1 MFNSKRTL
9 GFIKS
14 YFSADSTDMQILKDI
29 KRIIGNIIHRFFE
42 DQCLRIAASLS
53 FTTLLSLVPL
63 LAVSFAIFAAF
74 PAFNGIQN
82 QLQDFVFQ
90 NFVPS
95 AGDVI
100 SEYFTNF
107 TQNAGKLTALGITGL
122 AVTAIMLLATIENCL
137 NRIFRVQVRRSRTSR
152 LLIFWALLTM
162 GPLLIGMSLSLST
175 YYYALSAWFDVVQIN
190 LSVGSLMV
198 REVLPNLIMMLALT
212 IVYIFVPNRS
222 VNWQSG
228 VTGGILAGI
237 LFSILKK
244 LFALFVSNFTAYQTI
259 YGVLAS
265 IPIFLV
271 WMYLAWTVVLI
282 GALTTAVLD
291 DPVKSKLLKQQNIK
305 PAERMAAVLYALH
318 LLRKQQQMGGGLSED
333 ILLQE
338 LGIDAVDQVMKDLQQ
353 AGYCMLADNNQWLLA
368 RDLNKST
375 LDELYR
381 LMGFDLT
388 QASYRNLNSADA
400 ITVAE
405 EARLKAMHRPLSEVV

>member
-74 PAFNGIQN
+74 PAFNDIQH

-190 LSVGSLMV
+190 LSVGSLIV

-318 LLRKQQQMGGGLSED
+318 LLRKQQMGGGLSED

-388 QASYRNLNSADA
+388 QASYRNLNSEDA

>member
-1 MFNSKRTL
+1 
-9 GFIKS
+9 
-14 YFSADSTDMQILKDI
+14 MQILKDI
-29 KRIIGNIIHRFFE
+29 KRITGNIIHRFFE

-107 TQNAGKLTALGITGL
+107 TQNAGKLTAVGITGL

-152 LLIFWALLTM
+152 LLIFWTLLTM

-190 LSVGSLMV
+190 LSVGSLIV

-212 IVYIFVPNRS
+212 IVYIFAPIEVF
-222 VNWQSG
+222 
-228 VTGGILAGI
+228 TG
-237 LFSILKK
+237 K
-244 LFALFVSNFTAYQTI
+244 
-259 YGVLAS
+259 
-265 IPIFLV
+265 
-271 WMYLAWTVVLI
+271 
-282 GALTTAVLD
+282 
-291 DPVKSKLLKQQNIK
+291 
-305 PAERMAAVLYALH
+305 AE
-318 LLRKQQQMGGGLSED
+318 
-333 ILLQE
+333 
-338 LGIDAVDQVMKDLQQ
+338 
-353 AGYCMLADNNQWLLA
+353 
-368 RDLNKST
+368 
-375 LDELYR
+375 
-381 LMGFDLT
+381 
-388 QASYRNLNSADA
+388 
-400 ITVAE
+400 
-405 EARLKAMHRPLSEVV
+405 

>member
-1 MFNSKRTL
+1 MLKPL
-9 GFIKS
+9 V
-14 YFSADSTDMQILKDI
+14 KDI
-29 KRIIGNIIHRFFE
+29 ERITCNIVHRFFD

-90 NFVPS
+90 NFVPT
-95 AGDVI
+95 AGNVI
-100 SEYFTNF
+100 SMYFTNF
-107 TQNAGKLTALGITGL
+107 TQNAGKLTAIGITGL
-122 AVTAIMLLATIENCL
+122 AMTAIMLLATIENCL

-175 YYYALSAWFDVVQIN
+175 YHYALSAWFDVVQIN
-190 LSVGSLMV
+190 LSVGALMI
-198 REVLPNLIMMLALT
+198 REVLPNLIMMLTLT

-222 VNWQSG
+222 VRWQSG

-237 LFSILKK
+237 LFAILKK
-244 LFALFVSNFTAYQTI
+244 VFALFVSNFTAYQTI

-265 IPIFLV
+265 IPIFLI

-282 GALTTAVLD
+282 GALTTAVLE
-291 DPVKSKLLKQQNIK
+291 DPVKSKLLKEQNIK

-318 LLRKQQQMGGGLSED
+318 LLRKQQMGGGLSED

-388 QASYRNLNSADA
+388 QASYRNLNSEDA

>member
-1 MFNSKRTL
+1 
-9 GFIKS
+9 
-14 YFSADSTDMQILKDI
+14 MQILKDI

-74 PAFNGIQN
+74 PAFNDIQH

-100 SEYFTNF
+100 SEYFTSF

-137 NRIFRVQVRRSRTSR
+137 NRIFRVKVRRSRTSR

-318 LLRKQQQMGGGLSED
+318 LLRKQQMGGGLSED

-381 LMGFDLT
+381 LIGFDLT
-388 QASYRNLNSADA
+388 QASYRNLNSEDA

>member
-1 MFNSKRTL
+1 
-9 GFIKS
+9 
-14 YFSADSTDMQILKDI
+14 MQILKDLN
-29 KRIIGNIIHRFFE
+29 RITGKIIYRFVD

-100 SEYFTNF
+100 SKYFTNF
-107 TQNAGKLTALGITGL
+107 AQNAGKLTALGITGL

-137 NRIFRVQVRRSRTSR
+137 NRIFRVRIRRSRTSR
-152 LLIFWALLTM
+152 LLIYWALLTM

-175 YYYALSAWFDVVQIN
+175 YFYALSTWIDVVQID
-190 LSVGSLMV
+190 LSVGALMI

-222 VNWQSG
+222 IQWQSG
-228 VTGGILAGI
+228 VTGGILAGV
-237 LFSILKK
+237 LFTILKK
-244 LFALFVSNFTAYQTI
+244 LFAFFVSNFTAYHTI

-282 GALTTAVLD
+282 GALTTAVLEE
-291 DPVKSKLLKQQNIK
+291 PWKSGLIKQQKIK
-305 PAERMAAVLYALH
+305 PAEKMATVLYILH
-318 LLRKQQQMGGGLSED
+318 LLKQKQQQMGGGLSEG
-333 ILLQE
+333 ILMQE
-338 LGIDAVDQVMKDLQQ
+338 LGMDAIDQVLKDLQQ
-353 AGYCMLADNNQWLLA
+353 AGYCVLADNHKWVLA
-368 RDLNKST
+368 CDLNEST
-375 LDELYR
+375 LEELYR
-381 LMGFDLT
+381 LMDFDLT
-388 QASYRNLNSADA
+388 KATYRNSNSADA
-400 ITVAE
+400 ITIVE
-405 EARLKAMHRPLSEVV
+405 EARLKAMQRPLSEVV

>member
-1 MFNSKRTL
+1 
-9 GFIKS
+9 
-14 YFSADSTDMQILKDI
+14 MQILKDI

-74 PAFNGIQN
+74 PAFNDIQH

-282 GALTTAVLD
+282 GALTTAVLE
-291 DPVKSKLLKQQNIK
+291 DPVKSKLLKEQNIK

-318 LLRKQQQMGGGLSED
+318 LLRKQQMGGGLSED

-388 QASYRNLNSADA
+388 QASYRNLNSEDA